1 MNEGVAVTPTT
12 SLHLLDLIRN
22 TLHRSVKFKGFIA
35 RVSILPLHLQVLD
48 LLVFLNYVRVFEE
61 DNLGSTLL
69 LRSIAR
75 DFAFSFTAA
84 IA

>member
-12 SLHLLDLIRN
+12 SLHLLDLICD
-22 TLHRSVKFKGFIA
+22 TLHRSVKLKSFIA

-61 DNLGSTLL
+61 DDLGSTLL
-69 LRSIAR
+69 LWSIAR
-75 DFAFSFTAA
+75 DFTLALTAA